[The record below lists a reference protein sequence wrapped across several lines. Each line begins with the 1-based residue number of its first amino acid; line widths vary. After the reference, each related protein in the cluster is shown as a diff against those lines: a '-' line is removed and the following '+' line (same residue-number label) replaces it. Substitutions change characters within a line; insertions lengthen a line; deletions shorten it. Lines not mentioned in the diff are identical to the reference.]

1 MTEKISVAVLYG
13 GKSTEHEVSVHSAQ
27 TVCRLLRQSGKYDVL
42 PVFINKQGFWFL
54 QTQCGFA
61 APDDRPVTP
70 VISPEGS
77 LFLPQENVFLRPQV
91 YFPVLHGSNGED
103 GTIQGLLETLDAA
116 YVGCGVLAS
125 AWAMDK
131 EAAKAAAREE
141 GVPVLPYQKIS
152 RGTAYDKAALE
163 AWAAQTG

>member
-1 MTEKISVAVLYG
+1 MTEKISVAVLYGGSVAVLYG

-77 LFLPQENVFLRPQV
+77 
-91 YFPVLHGSNGED
+91 
-103 GTIQGLLETLDAA
+103 
-116 YVGCGVLAS
+116 
-125 AWAMDK
+125 
-131 EAAKAAAREE
+131 
-141 GVPVLPYQKIS
+141 
-152 RGTAYDKAALE
+152 
-163 AWAAQTG
+163 